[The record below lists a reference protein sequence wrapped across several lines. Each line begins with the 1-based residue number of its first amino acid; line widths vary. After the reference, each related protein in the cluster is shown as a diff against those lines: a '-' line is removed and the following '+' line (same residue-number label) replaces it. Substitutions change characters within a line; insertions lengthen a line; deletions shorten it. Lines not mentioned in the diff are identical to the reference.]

1 MTTYKDYIKD
11 KIYNYRI
18 GMPIYLTD
26 LAIEMESDYNIP
38 NAKAHGATSVALKR
52 ILDNNEIPN
61 LRLFQKGIY
70 YLTQETAFGETRID
84 RDAII
89 SDKYLKDNNGYE
101 SGPYALYK
109 LGLTTQLPNQ
119 REIVSNHSYECRRK
133 DQKLDVWVKPPKTV
147 INQNNIDYLMI
158 LDVIDILD
166 KYPVDTDEPYRY
178 IAKQID
184 EKGLEY
190 NMLLAMADKYYNI
203 GTIKKLARV
212 AGESG
217 VDNEAA

>member
-1 MTTYKDYIKD
+1 MKTYKDYIKD
-11 KIYNYRI
+11 KINDYRI
-18 GMPIYLTD
+18 GIPIYLAD
-26 LAIEMESDYNIP
+26 IAIEMGSDYSIP
-38 NAKAHGATSVALKR
+38 SAKAHGATSVALKR
-52 ILDNNEIPN
+52 IMDNNEIPN

-84 RDAII
+84 KGAII
-89 SDKYLKDNNGYE
+89 NDKYLKDNNGYE

-133 DQKLDVWVKPPKTV
+133 DQKLDVWVKPPKMV
-147 INQNNIDYLMI
+147 INQHNIDYLMI

-166 KYPVDTDEPYRY
+166 KYPVDTDEPYRC
-178 IAKQID
+178 IAKQIY

-190 NMLLAMADKYYNI
+190 NILLAMADKYYNI

-217 VDNEAA
+217 VNNEAA

>member
-70 YLTQETAFGETRID
+70 
-84 RDAII
+84 
-89 SDKYLKDNNGYE
+89 
-101 SGPYALYK
+101 
-109 LGLTTQLPNQ
+109 
-119 REIVSNHSYECRRK
+119 
-133 DQKLDVWVKPPKTV
+133 
-147 INQNNIDYLMI
+147 
-158 LDVIDILD
+158 
-166 KYPVDTDEPYRY
+166 
-178 IAKQID
+178 
-184 EKGLEY
+184 
-190 NMLLAMADKYYNI
+190 
-203 GTIKKLARV
+203 
-212 AGESG
+212 
-217 VDNEAA
+217 